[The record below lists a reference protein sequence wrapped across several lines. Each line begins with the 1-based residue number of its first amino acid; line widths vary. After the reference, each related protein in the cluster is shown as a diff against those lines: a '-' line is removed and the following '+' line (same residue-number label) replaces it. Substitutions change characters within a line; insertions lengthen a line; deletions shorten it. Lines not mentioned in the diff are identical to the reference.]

1 MSLRRPV
8 YARSASCTGPP
19 AAKNKGFI
27 VAGPRSRRK
36 REFHPTWSNIGDIS
50 PAVGSAARCDRRAGV
65 RVGPFRTLIDFPGFQ
80 DGFWWGLLATG
91 VVLGAGWVAVSIRRG
106 SGTPLGLAG
115 PAWVLVSLGLL
126 GGWIGSNRTDVIPSG
141 LLWGLLVLVIG
152 GELADRTPNPI
163 FVGMVFSVPG
173 AFIVG
178 LSREFPGP
186 AWTKWVVIGVVA
198 IGGPLA
204 ADLDRRT
211 ARLGLGPLLW
221 LVAVAGVY
229 WTVPDTERVRP
240 LIGAAVPLAFCG
252 WPKQW
257 SRMGA
262 GGIGAAVGVFA
273 WVAAIEGRGRP
284 GSIVGA
290 AASLGLFLVEPIGR
304 RLTKGRLA
312 ALSRSVKL
320 GVYECCLLGSQL
332 LVVGYASRV
341 VGLEET
347 GADAVLLLV
356 PALPIAV
363 ALGGFVRASE
373 RLRPGSGRSSVRRRT
388 HPARRPTTRG
398 QP

>member
-1 MSLRRPV
+1 M
-8 YARSASCTGPP
+8 
-19 AAKNKGFI
+19 
-27 VAGPRSRRK
+27 
-36 REFHPTWSNIGDIS
+36 
-50 PAVGSAARCDRRAGV
+50 
-65 RVGPFRTLIDFPGFQ
+65 GPFRTLIDFPGFQ

-163 FVGMVFSVPG
+163 FIGMVFSVPG

-186 AWTKWVVIGVVA
+186 AWTKWVVVVVVA

-273 WVAAIEGRGRP
+273 WVAAIEGRCLCPEKRCLCSEKRVSRKSAP
-284 GSIVGA
+284 YTVHPIVGGFIEA
-290 AASLGLFLVEPIGR
+290 YFFKAQVVTISVLISRIENVEGDLGEIFRCRHDIENNGLVIGQ
-304 RLTKGRLA
+304 GR
-312 ALSRSVKL
+312 
-320 GVYECCLLGSQL
+320 
-332 LVVGYASRV
+332 
-341 VGLEET
+341 
-347 GADAVLLLV
+347 
-356 PALPIAV
+356 
-363 ALGGFVRASE
+363 
-373 RLRPGSGRSSVRRRT
+373 
-388 HPARRPTTRG
+388 
-398 QP
+398 